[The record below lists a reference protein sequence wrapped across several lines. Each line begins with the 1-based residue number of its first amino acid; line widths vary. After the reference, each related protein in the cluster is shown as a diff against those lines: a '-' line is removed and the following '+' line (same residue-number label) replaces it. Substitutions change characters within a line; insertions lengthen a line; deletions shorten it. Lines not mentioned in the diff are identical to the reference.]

1 MTKRILILFLAL
13 LLALPLGARAEWY
26 TAYKEKNDLNAAEDL
41 DDAWTNILLIGSDTR
56 TGQENTER
64 SDTMMICS
72 VNLDAGE
79 IKLTSLERDM
89 WVDIPGVEGNHKLNA
104 AHSFGG
110 PELLMKTINTLFHM
124 NVTHYV
130 SVNFQDF
137 CAIID
142 LLGGVTVPLTADEI
156 RVINNTVESS
166 DYGETA
172 YTPIPAD
179 AAEAHLNGAQ
189 ALAYVRIRKID
200 DDFHRTARQRTLL
213 SALLHDVSARPL
225 QELPDL
231 YLEAYAQ
238 LSTNYAP
245 GELLAIALSVAGHAM
260 GDLPQ
265 LSIPTPGNFR
275 YDESDGV
282 SKVIYDSETAVLEL
296 HQFIYGD
303 TETEGAE

>member
-1 MTKRILILFLAL
+1 MSRRILILLLAL

-26 TAYKEKNDLNAAEDL
+26 TAYKEKTDLNAAEDL
-41 DDAWTNILLIGSDTR
+41 DESWTNILLIGSDTR
-56 TGQENTER
+56 TGQENVER
-64 SDTMMICS
+64 SDVMMICS
-72 VNLDAGE
+72 VNLDEGE

-89 WVDIPGVEGNHKLNA
+89 WVDIPGVEGKHKLNA
-104 AHSFGG
+104 AHSYGG

-156 RVINNTVESS
+156 SVINSTVETS

-172 YTPIPAD
+172 CTPIPAD

-231 YLEAYAQ
+231 YLAAYSQ
-238 LSTNYAP
+238 LSTNYVP
-245 GELLAIALSVAGHAM
+245 GDLLAIALSVAGHAM

-265 LSIPTPGNFR
+265 LSIPTPGNFH

-282 SKVIYDSETAVLEL
+282 FKVIYDSETAVQEL
-296 HQFIYGD
+296 HQFIYGAPD
-303 TETEGAE
+303 AE